1 MLYKRLTK
9 LLNIRLYLIFVEF
22 LTHNCGSVARSWDF
36 SQFWGFLD
44 PPVGFFFSVWEI
56 PENKSLLRDFFFE
69 KFKIFFFLNS
79 FPSQFSDFKCRHF
92 RAQKGD

>member
-69 KFKIFFFLNS
+69 KFKFFFFFEFVL
-79 FPSQFSDFKCRHF
+79 FTIF
-92 RAQKGD
+92 GL